1 MLPSGLRMT
10 RDPRVEM
17 ELIKLLMQV
26 AWADHEVGEEEAK
39 RVFDHARRLNLS
51 QKAQDTMWECLRGTR
66 KLPAPD
72 LGFLRQ
78 HAAIAYELA
87 EGLVHADGEVTE
99 DEVDTLAQVKSLL
112 GA

>member
-1 MLPSGLRMT
+1 
-10 RDPRVEM
+10 M

-26 AWADHEVGEEEAK
+26 AWADGAVGEQEAA
-39 RVFDHARRLNLS
+39 RVFDHARRLNL
-51 QKAQDTMWECLRGTR
+51 QPKAVDLLWDCLRGTR

-78 HAAIAYELA
+78 HAEVAYDLA

-99 DEVDTLAQVKSLL
+99 DEVDLLAQIKSLL
-112 GA
+112 E